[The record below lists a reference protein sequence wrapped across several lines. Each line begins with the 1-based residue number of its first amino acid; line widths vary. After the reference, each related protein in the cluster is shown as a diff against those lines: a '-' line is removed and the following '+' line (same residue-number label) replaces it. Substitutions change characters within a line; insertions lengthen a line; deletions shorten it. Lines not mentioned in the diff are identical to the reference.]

1 MWQRW
6 RRASDPWLVSGGYLM
21 LLVVGAQMDST
32 QAWTV
37 IAGLIAALALLAWQA
52 ALRRH
57 RLIHDTPT
65 SRIASAAQGMV
76 ELHGQGQALA
86 GLPLLS
92 PLNQLPCL
100 WYRYKIE
107 RRDDQKWVQ
116 KEQGQSDA
124 SFLLDD
130 GSGQCVVDPVGAEI
144 STRRSD
150 TWTEGDWRYTQWL
163 LLAGEPLY
171 VLGEFR
177 SHSGADLALNTRQDV
192 ADLLNEWKA
201 DMPALRQRYDHD
213 GDGQIDLQEW
223 EAVRRDAEAATRQNH
238 HALRRMPTSH
248 HVGRPGHGL
257 PYLISSLPPA
267 QLGRRFR
274 WWAYAHSA
282 VFMAALVGLGTVWR
296 A

>member
-6 RRASDPWLVSGGYLM
+6 RRATDQWLVSGGYLV
-21 LLVVGAQMDST
+21 LLMVGAQLESP
-32 QAWTV
+32 QAWLV
-37 IAGLIAALALLAWQA
+37 VASLIAVLALLAWQA

-76 ELHGQGQALA
+76 ELHGRGLPLS
-86 GLPLLS
+86 GLPLLA
-92 PLNQLPCL
+92 PLKQLPCL

-107 RRDDQKWVQ
+107 RRDDQKWVV

-144 STRRSD
+144 TTRRTD
-150 TWTEGDWRYTQWL
+150 TWTDGDWRYTQSL
-163 LLAGEPLY
+163 LLRDEVLY

-177 SHSGADLALNTRQDV
+177 SHSGADLALDLRQDM
-192 ADLLNEWKA
+192 AALINEWKA
-201 DMPALRQRYDHD
+201 DMASLRQRYDRD
-213 GDGQIDLQEW
+213 GDSQLDLQEW
-223 EAVRRDAEAATRQNH
+223 EAVRQDAEEQTRAQHRALQAMPQNH
-238 HALRRMPTSH
+238 H
-248 HVGRPGHGL
+248 VGQPGPGL
-257 PYLISSLPPA
+257 PFLISSLPA
-267 QLGRRFR
+267 EQLGRRFR

-282 VFMAALVGLGTVWR
+282 VFVAALAGLGLVWGR
-296 A
+296 